1 MLGEGIWIPLF
12 WADATNWW
20 QWLVILPV
28 GIVAGVAAGYFYTHR
43 ITAHAQQERKRL
55 LEEGHQESERI
66 QQNAREE
73 SREQVAERR
82 ERFEKEMRESRKEI
96 KDHEKR
102 LGKREDGLDR
112 KIDLLNKKERKLE
125 KQDQHL
131 KNRDQDLNRQQS
143 ELESLLEEEKNALYR
158 ASQMSKA
165 EAEKVLMERLEKDL
179 EHEQEVMVARMV
191 DRVKDTCETRARD
204 ILATTIQRLASQ
216 QCQEVTVSNIELPN
230 EEMKGRIIGR
240 EGRNIRSFEKAT
252 GVDVIVDDTPG
263 VIVLSC
269 FDSIRREMARRSIDK
284 LIADGRIHPSR
295 IEEVVNETKQEMNE
309 LIQKTGKQ
317 VSYDLNIPHLHP
329 KLITLLGRLR
339 FRTSYGQNVLDHSIE
354 CANIAGMIA
363 AELKLDVQLAR
374 RSALFHD
381 IGKAVD
387 HQFEGGHPEIGAN
400 LLQRY
405 DEAPEVVNSAASH
418 HNDVP
423 QESVYAVIVQAA
435 DSISGSRPG
444 ARGESLDRYLQRLE
458 KLESLVNTFP
468 GVQGTQA
475 IQAGREVR
483 VIVNSSRVSDKKA
496 VRLAHDIAKE
506 IESQLTYP
514 GEIKVTLIRETR
526 VVEYAR

>member
-1 MLGEGIWIPLF
+1 MESWH
-12 WADATNWW
+12 
-20 QWLVILPV
+20 WLVIIPV
-28 GIVAGVAAGYFYTHR
+28 GLVAGVVFSYFYTR
-43 ITAHAQQERKRL
+43 RVTSTAQQERKRL
-55 LEEGHQESERI
+55 LEEGHHDAERIKKDARDESRDWVSQQRESFEKEAKESRRELKESER
-66 QQNAREE
+66 RL
-73 SREQVAERR
+73 SR
-82 ERFEKEMRESRKEI
+82 
-96 KDHEKR
+96 
-102 LGKREDGLDR
+102 REDGLDR
-112 KIDLLNKKERKLE
+112 KIDLLNKNERKVE
-125 KQDQHL
+125 K
-131 KNRDQDLNRQQS
+131 RDQLTREREAALQKSQDDLDG
-143 ELESLLEEEKNALYR
+143 LIEEEKNTLFR
-158 ASQMSKA
+158 ITQLSKA
-165 EAEKVLMERLEKDL
+165 EAEKILMERIEKDL
-179 EHEQEVMVARMV
+179 AHEQEILVTRMV
-191 DRVKDTCETRARD
+191 DRVKEKAEERSRD
-204 ILATTIQRLASQ
+204 ILATTIQRLSSQ
-216 QCQEVTVSNIELPN
+216 QCQEITVSSIELPN

-240 EGRNIRSFEKAT
+240 EGRNIRAFEKAT

-263 VIVLSC
+263 IIVLSC
-269 FDSIRREMARRSIDK
+269 FDSIRREMARRAIDK

-295 IEEVVNETKQEMNE
+295 IEEVVAETKQEMNE

-317 VSYDLNIPHLHP
+317 VSYDLNIPHLHN

-354 CANIAGMIA
+354 CSNIAAMIA
-363 AELKLDVQLAR
+363 AELGLDQDLAR
-374 RSALFHD
+374 RAALFHD

-400 LLQRY
+400 LLKRY

-444 ARGESLDRYLQRLE
+444 ARGESLDRYLKRLE

-483 VIVNSSRVSDKKA
+483 VIVNASRINDKKA
-496 VRLAHDIAKE
+496 IRLAHDIARE
-506 IESQLTYP
+506 IETQLTYP

>member
-1 MLGEGIWIPLF
+1 MWWLQTTVPTLAQADNALF
-12 WADATNWW
+12 WG
-20 QWLVILPV
+20 V
-28 GIVAGVAAGYFYTHR
+28 GVGAGVLAGLIGSYFWTR
-43 ITAHAQQERKRL
+43 RSTSRAQLERKQM
-55 LEEGHQESERI
+55 LEEGHKEAEQIKR
-66 QQNAREE
+66 QGREE
-73 SREQVAERR
+73 AKEWLSEQRDVLDKDVKEARKEQKDNERR
-82 ERFEKEMRESRKEI
+82 VA
-96 KDHEKR
+96 
-102 LGKREDGLDR
+102 KREDSLER
-112 KIDLLNKKERKLE
+112 KIDLLNKNERKLE
-125 KQDQHL
+125 KQDKSLRQ
-131 KNRDQDLNRQQS
+131 READLQRQQS
-143 ELESLLEEEKNALYR
+143 ELEALIEEEKNALYR
-158 ASQMSKA
+158 VTQMSKG
-165 EAEKVLMERLEKDL
+165 EAEKVLMERLERDL
-179 EHEQEVMVARMV
+179 SHECDILLARKLE
-191 DRVKDTCETRARD
+191 RVKEQVEDRATD
-204 ILATTIQRLASQ
+204 ILATAIQRMSSTA
-216 QCQEVTVSNIELPN
+216 CQDVTVSNIELPN

-240 EGRNIRSFEKAT
+240 EGRNIRAFEKAT

-269 FDSIRREMARRSIDK
+269 FDSIRREMAGRAILT
-284 LIADGRIHPSR
+284 LISDGRIHPSR
-295 IEEVVNETKQEMNE
+295 IEEVVEETKKEMNE

-317 VSYDLNIPHLHP
+317 VTYDLNIPHVHN

-354 CANIAGMIA
+354 CSNLAGMLA
-363 AELKLDVQLAR
+363 AELGLDQDLAR
-374 RSALFHD
+374 RAALFHD

-400 LLQRY
+400 LLKRY

-423 QESVYAVIVQAA
+423 QESVYAVIIQAA

-444 ARGESLDRYLQRLE
+444 ARGESLDRYLKRLE

-468 GVQGTQA
+468 GVQNTAA

-483 VIVNSSRVSDKKA
+483 VIVNASRVNDKKA
-496 VRLAHDIAKE
+496 VRLAHDIAQE